1 MRDLLATFSALPW
14 LVVTTPSAISATDSS
29 QKQNKMMEVPMC
41 QRRFATHSTAAA
53 RAARACAV
61 QRAQQASTLP
71 YAELF
76 QLAILALFE
85 SIKVAPA
92 MRQYVLFR
100 MALYRG
106 THGASPRMGA
116 SAG

>member
-1 MRDLLATFSALPW
+1 LLATFSALPW
-14 LVVTTPSAISATDSS
+14 LVVTTPSAISATDS
-29 QKQNKMMEVPMC
+29 QKQNKMMEVTMC